1 MTSMYYYEWELFM
14 QGFSE
19 LEEKLRRNSV
29 AY

>member
-1 MTSMYYYEWELFM
+1 MASMYCYEWELLM

-19 LEEKLRRNSV
+19 LEEKLCRNAV